1 MRRTLI
7 PGRPPRRSTN
17 KLNDTKVHAFGSTDT
32 ALFWA
37 SAYKYQDVGPSA
49 YAYASA
55 SAAAAD
61 SVCGYASGSDFVAT
75 YASASDLGQSEVMGR
90 VMVNVMVK
98 FVALSTLRTKVI
110 IQHPIQTACSH
121 CKSFKDLIS

>member
-1 MRRTLI
+1 MIRFVLLAQLI
-7 PGRPPRRSTN
+7 LLLVVG
-17 KLNDTKVHAFGSTDT
+17 
-32 ALFWA
+32 A

-90 VMVNVMVK
+90 VMVKVMVK
-98 FVALSTLRTKVI
+98 FVALSTPRTKEI